1 MGMTNIAR
9 RGFFAIVG
17 AALSTVLI
25 PFKRARPELQRK
37 HDLTWIEGFVRRAKQ
52 GGAIPATGPIIR
64 SDLPPGAVLGAFYF
78 LLDKNA
84 RGKT

>member
-1 MGMTNIAR
+1 MSMTNIAR

-52 GGAIPATGPIIR
+52 GGAMPVTGPAIR
-64 SDLPPGAVLGAFYF
+64 SDLPPGAVLATSPKSTGCQV
-78 LLDKNA
+78 
-84 RGKT
+84 